1 MDKPSP
7 SQATAE
13 ERPSFSSVDF
23 DAQPHL
29 LPFVGNADER
39 ASESGFAGQIDGRS
53 VDDPDGNWEHSR
65 QRALVRKLRE
75 ADLAL
80 KQAIAA
86 EESRQ
91 DGVGAAV
98 DSSAAD
104 DLAAG
109 LELLRRAARKATG
122 SRDARVEALSE
133 EALYRLR
140 SVKEASDG
148 CHSSRVDV
156 SVLEGTR
163 DLTAEE
169 ILSLIER
176 VSRRICRIPSE

>member
-1 MDKPSP
+1 MDKPSTP
-7 SQATAE
+7 ERTE
-13 ERPSFSSVDF
+13 ERPSFSAVDF

-80 KQAIAA
+80 EQAIAA
-86 EESRQ
+86 EELR
-91 DGVGAAV
+91 GVAPV
-98 DSSAAD
+98 DTSAAD

-122 SRDARVEALSE
+122 GRDARVEALSE

-148 CHSSRVDV
+148 CNASRVDV

>member
-7 SQATAE
+7 SRGTAE

-86 EESRQ
+86 EELRP
-91 DGVGAAV
+91 DGVAAV
-98 DSSAAD
+98 DASAAD

-140 SVKEASDG
+140 TVKEASDG
-148 CHSSRVDV
+148 SNASRVDV